1 VRLPSLDHNNIQ
13 EELTMPSRSIS
24 LALRVFRTSTLTVL
38 IGCVFTVSVYAQKTK
53 TGFQSFVVGNPA
65 DAQPSQNLSPGLVL
79 MGGGTD
85 VDAAFQW
92 MCGRA
97 GGGDFLVI
105 RTTGTDAYNS
115 YIQELCPQMDSVET
129 IIITSITGA
138 NSAYVSSQIQNAEA
152 LWIAGGDQSTYVALW
167 RNTAV
172 QTGVNFLLNS
182 KQAPVGGTSAGL
194 AVLSQFIYTGAL
206 GSVTSSQALANPFH
220 RYVTLDRDLFQQ
232 VLGAGKLYDSHFVTR
247 DRMGRSLVFLA
258 RIVNNGWAA
267 QPRGIGIDERTALLV
282 LPTGA
287 ATMVGSGAAY
297 FLQAPGPAQV
307 LADRT
312 PMTYLNIGVYK
323 LPQGGTFNFSTWTGT
338 GGVAYTLNVNNGS
351 VTSTQAGGNIY

>member
-1 VRLPSLDHNNIQ
+1 AG
-13 EELTMPSRSIS
+13 T
-24 LALRVFRTSTLTVL
+24 
-38 IGCVFTVSVYAQKTK
+38 
-53 TGFQSFVVGNPA
+53 
-65 DAQPSQNLSPGLVL
+65 LSPGLVL

-92 MCGRA
+92 MCQRA
-97 GGGDFLVI
+97 GGGDFVVI
-105 RTTGTDAYNS
+105 RTTGTDAYNP
-115 YIQELCPQMDSVET
+115 YTQQLCPQMDSVET
-129 IIITSITGA
+129 IIITSVTGA
-138 NSAYVSSQIQNAEA
+138 NSAYVSSHIQTAEA

-172 QTGVNFLLNS
+172 QTGVNFLINS

-206 GSVTSSQALANPFH
+206 GSVTSSQTLGNPFH
-220 RYVTLDRDLFQQ
+220 RYVTLDRDLFQSS
-232 VLGAGKLYDSHFVTR
+232 LGVNKIYDSHFCTR
-247 DRMGRSLVFLA
+247 DRMGRELCFLA
-258 RIVNNGWAA
+258 RIVNTGGAA
-267 QPRGIGIDERTALLV
+267 QPRAIGIDEQTALLV

-287 ATMVGSGAAY
+287 ATMVGVGAAY

-307 LADRT
+307 LADKT

-323 LPQGGTFNFSTWTGT
+323 VPQGATFNLSTWTGT

-351 VTSTQAGGNIY
+351 VTSTQAGG

>member
-1 VRLPSLDHNNIQ
+1 MLTTSLRCLI
-13 EELTMPSRSIS
+13 II
-24 LALRVFRTSTLTVL
+24 AVVL
-38 IGCVFTVSVYAQKTK
+38 GLSGPLYAASKK
-53 TGFQSFVVGNPA
+53 TGFQSFVVGNPG
-65 DAQPSQNLSPGLVL
+65 DAQPAATLSPGLVL

-92 MCGRA
+92 MCERA

-105 RTTGTDAYNS
+105 RTTGTDAYNP
-115 YIQELCPQMDSVET
+115 YIQQLCPQMDSVET
-129 IIITSITGA
+129 IIITSVTGA
-138 NSAYVSSQIQNAEA
+138 NSAYVSTQIQNAEA
-152 LWIAGGDQSTYVALW
+152 LWIAGGDQSTYVELW
-167 RNTAV
+167 RGTAV

-220 RYVTLDRDLFQQ
+220 RYVTLDRDLFQSA
-232 VLGAGKLYDSHFVTR
+232 LGGNKLYDSHFVTR
-247 DRMGRSLVFLA
+247 DRLGRSLVFLA
-258 RIVNNGWAA
+258 RIVNNGWAG
-267 QPRGIGIDERTALLV
+267 QPRAIGIDEETALLV

-287 ATMVGSGAAY
+287 ATMVGVGAAY

-307 LADRT
+307 LAEKT

-323 LPQGGTFNFSTWTGT
+323 VPQGATFNLSTWTGS

>member
-1 VRLPSLDHNNIQ
+1 MLTRTLLTFVILFTLSASL
-13 EELTMPSRSIS
+13 
-24 LALRVFRTSTLTVL
+24 
-38 IGCVFTVSVYAQKTK
+38 YAAPK
-53 TGFQSFVVGNPA
+53 TGFTSFVAGNPG
-65 DAQPSQNLSPGLVL
+65 DAQPSQSLSPGLVL

-92 MCGRA
+92 MCQRA

-105 RTTGTDAYNS
+105 RTTGTDAYNP
-115 YIQELCPQMDSVET
+115 YIQQLCPQMDSVET
-129 IIITSITGA
+129 IIITSVTGA
-138 NSAYVSSQIQNAEA
+138 NSAYVSTQIQNAEA

-167 RNTAV
+167 RGTAV

-182 KQAPVGGTSAGL
+182 KHAPVGGTSAGL

-220 RYVTLDRDLFQQ
+220 RYVTLDRDLFQSS
-232 VLGAGKLYDSHFVTR
+232 LGGNKLYDSHFVTR
-247 DRMGRSLVFLA
+247 DRLGRSLVFLA

-267 QPRGIGIDERTALLV
+267 QPRAIGIDEETALLV

-287 ATMVGSGAAY
+287 ATMVGIGAAY

-307 LADRT
+307 LADKT
-312 PMTYLNIGVYK
+312 PLTYLNIGVYK
-323 LPQGGTFNFSTWTGT
+323 VPQGGTFNLSTWTGT
-338 GGVAYTLNVNNGS
+338 GGIAYTLNVNNGT
-351 VTSTQAGGNIY
+351 VTSTQPGGDIY

>member
-1 VRLPSLDHNNIQ
+1 
-13 EELTMPSRSIS
+13 MPIRSIS
-24 LALRVFRTSTLTVL
+24 LAVRVVRTWTLTALIVCVL
-38 IGCVFTVSVYAQKTK
+38 AASVYAAPK
-53 TGFQSFVVGNPA
+53 TGFQAFIVGNPT

-92 MCGRA
+92 MCQRA
-97 GGGDFLVI
+97 GGGDFVVI
-105 RTTGTDAYNS
+105 RTTGTDAYNP
-115 YIQELCPQMDSVET
+115 YIQQLCPQMDSVET
-129 IIITSITGA
+129 IIITSVTGA
-138 NSAYVSSQIQNAEA
+138 NSAYVSSHIQNAEA

-220 RYVTLDRDLFQQ
+220 RYVTLDRDLFQS
-232 VLGAGKLYDSHFVTR
+232 VLGVDKLYDSHFVTR

-258 RIVNNGWAA
+258 RIVNNGWAT
-267 QPRGIGIDERTALLV
+267 QPRGIGIDEETALLV
-282 LPTGA
+282 TPNGA
-287 ATMVGSGAAY
+287 ASMVGSGAAY

-307 LADRT
+307 LADKT

-323 LPQGGTFNFSTWTGT
+323 LPQGGTFNFSTWTGS

>member
-1 VRLPSLDHNNIQ
+1 MLTRSVSTFRSLI
-13 EELTMPSRSIS
+13 LTFAVLCGLSAS
-24 LALRVFRTSTLTVL
+24 LHA
-38 IGCVFTVSVYAQKTK
+38 APK
-53 TGFQSFVVGNPA
+53 TGFTSFIVGNPA
-65 DAQPSQNLSPGLVL
+65 DAQPSQTLSPGLVL

-92 MCGRA
+92 MCQRA
-97 GGGDFLVI
+97 GGGDFVVI
-105 RTTGTDAYNS
+105 RTTGTDAYNP
-115 YIQELCPQMDSVET
+115 YIQQLCPQMDSVET
-129 IIITSITGA
+129 IIITSVTGA
-138 NSAYVSSQIQNAEA
+138 NSTYVSSHIQNAEA
-152 LWIAGGDQSTYVALW
+152 LWIAGGDQSTYVDLW
-167 RNTAV
+167 RGTAV

-182 KQAPVGGTSAGL
+182 KLAPVGGTSAGL

-220 RYVTLDRDLFQQ
+220 RYVTLDRDLFQSS
-232 VLGAGKLYDSHFVTR
+232 LGVNKLYDSHFVTR

-267 QPRGIGIDERTALLV
+267 QPRAIGIDEETALLV

-287 ATMVGSGAAY
+287 ATMGGVGAAY

-307 LADRT
+307 LADKT
-312 PMTYLNIGVYK
+312 PLTYLNIGVYK
-323 LPQGGTFNFSTWTGT
+323 VPQGGTFNLSSWTGT

-351 VTSTQAGGNIY
+351 LTSTQAGGSIY